1 MGTKGYDWL
10 LELAHDQWVVLPVSG
25 PQPSARYKHAA
36 TLIDEKLYVVGGS
49 RHGRYL
55 SDIQVF
61 DLRNLAWSTIK
72 LNLEPNTDN
81 INSSQEVFS
90 AISGHNMIKWENKL
104 LLFAGHSKSISD
116 SVTVRFIDLE
126 SHQCGVI
133 ETFGK
138 VPVQAFGLDGWLGS
152 HKQSRLLLAA
162 SRDSGL
168 PSAAQTR
175 PTISAP
181 DMVARGGQSVSL
193 VGSRLIMFGGEDM
206 HRRLL
211 NDVHIL
217 NLETMTWDVAEIT
230 QTPPAPRFDHT
241 ATVHSERYLLIF
253 GGCSHS
259 IFFNDL
265 HVLDL
270 ETMQWSQPQIQGDLV
285 TPRAGH
291 ASITIDENWYMV
303 GGGDNKSG
311 CPETLVLNMSKLVL
325 SVLTTVK
332 GRDPLASEGLTL
344 SAALIEGEKFLV
356 AFGGYNG
363 TYNNEVF
370 VMKPKPT
377 NSSHPKI
384 FQSPAAAAAA
394 ASVTAAYALTKPGK
408 LDFAETEDSN
418 NKADLSVEI
427 NGIREAKKV
436 MESSLV
442 DFRAETSALKAKL
455 EETNTTY
462 ADLSKELHSV
472 QGQLVAE
479 RSRCANLE
487 AQISELQKMLVSI
500 QSIEEEVHLLRSQ
513 KSAFEQDMEF
523 ASAGQRQNSGG
534 VWRWI
539 AG

>member
-138 VPVQAFGLDGWLGS
+138 VP
-152 HKQSRLLLAA
+152 
-162 SRDSGL
+162 
-168 PSAAQTR
+168 
-175 PTISAP
+175 
-181 DMVARGGQSVSL
+181 VARGGQSVSL

-427 NGIREAKKV
+427 NAIREAKKV